1 VGSRIL
7 CYVQAQEVNP
17 IAGQDEHETLETL
30 FRNVDLSFAQKV
42 VLSCFHSSGP
52 GRHPRN
58 PLGLFKAFIVMRMR
72 AVRSLREMTRLLD
85 TDLRLR
91 RLCLIKPGEKGY
103 SRSVLSRF
111 IRRVGEDNLTR
122 IIEEKVVKLLKRN
135 NSKEVD
141 AVLDASF
148 IKAWSIRHPIDNQKG
163 LSDEDAR
170 VGRAG
175 RTYGLGY
182 KLHLSIDSQTM
193 LPLTCVFA
201 SANQNEK
208 KHSPSI
214 LEKTKQ
220 TLKRSAAK
228 LRSVI
233 ADSQYSDQRIRNVVG
248 KAVIPCPANQKRD
261 VKGLL
266 RVDKKFRT
274 HGPDDQKREYHRR
287 PHIEAVYSFLKT
299 QYSLAINKVRGIR
312 NVTSYAL
319 YSLFCLVLNREA
331 AQSIKRPDKAVS
343 PTYFN
348 T

>member
-1 VGSRIL
+1 MKMKG
-7 CYVQAQEVNP
+7 
-17 IAGQDEHETLETL
+17 
-30 FRNVDLSFAQKV
+30 
-42 VLSCFHSSGP
+42 
-52 GRHPRN
+52 
-58 PLGLFKAFIVMRMR
+58 
-72 AVRSLREMTRLLD
+72 VRSLREMTRLLGVD
-85 TDLRLR
+85 QRLR
-91 RLCLIKPGEKGY
+91 KLCLIKTGEAAY
-103 SRSVLSRF
+103 PRSVLSRF
-111 IRRVGEDNLTR
+111 IRKVGEDNLNR

-135 NSKEVD
+135 DAKDVD

-148 IKAWSIRHPIDNQKG
+148 IKAWSTRHPMDNQKG
-163 LSDEDAR
+163 LSDEEAR

-175 RTYGLGY
+175 KTFGLGY
-182 KLHLSIDSQTM
+182 KLHLAIDSQTM
-193 LPLTCVFA
+193 LPLTCAFA

-208 KHSPSI
+208 KHSLNM

-220 TLKRSAAK
+220 ILKRSVAR

-233 ADSQYSDQRIRNVVG
+233 ADSQYSDG
-248 KAVIPCPANQKRD
+248 KLRSAVCEAVIPYPANQKRD

-274 HGPDDQKREYHRR
+274 YGPEDQKREYHKR

-299 QYSLAINKVRGIR
+299 QYSLAVNKVRGLR

-319 YSLFCLVLNREA
+319 YSLLCLVLNREA
-331 AQSIKRPDKAVS
+331 AENIRRPDKAVS